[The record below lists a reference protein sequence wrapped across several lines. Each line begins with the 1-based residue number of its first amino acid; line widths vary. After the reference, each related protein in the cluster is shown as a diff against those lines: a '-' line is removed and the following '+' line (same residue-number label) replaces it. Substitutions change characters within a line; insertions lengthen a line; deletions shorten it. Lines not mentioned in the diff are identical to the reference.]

1 MTNKTIVDIIASMDG
16 FPTDDA
22 SKEALITSHTYLEMP
37 ANDKSSEIETVLNE
51 QHDLIMN
58 EEVSVDDGIA
68 AMNEG
73 VQAVLAQY

>member
-1 MTNKTIVDIIASMDG
+1 
-16 FPTDDA
+16 A
-22 SKEALITSHTYLEMP
+22 SKEALVTSHTYLEMP

-58 EEVSVDDGIA
+58 EETSVDDAIA

-73 VQAVLAQY
+73 VQAVLAQ

>member
-1 MTNKTIVDIIASMDG
+1 
-16 FPTDDA
+16 
-22 SKEALITSHTYLEMP
+22 MP

-58 EEVSVDDGIA
+58 EEVSVDDAIA

-73 VQAVLAQY
+73 VQAILAQ

>member
-1 MTNKTIVDIIASMDG
+1 MTNDKIVDLIASMDG
-16 FPTDDA
+16 FPTDEA
-22 SKEALITSHTYLEMP
+22 SKEALVPSHTYLEMP

-58 EEVSVDDGIA
+58 EEVSVDDAIA

-73 VQAVLAQY
+73 VSAIIGK